1 MKKKIDDTVATE
13 KPAKKLTAEQK
24 AKAKEKLAKKRAA
37 LKEKKRLAR
46 EKKAA
51 RLEKKRAAKKAVR
64 EAKKA
69 KKLARLEK
77 KRVRIL
83 KAKELKRARLE
94 KKRAKL
100 AAQKAKAKELKAKAK
115 AKAKELKAKQT
126 AKTKEPKVKD
136 KPAKVAVEKVDLKN
150 IAVKDMTKELTKR
163 LKTFVKVLADNKSDA
178 TVREELAKSLEKD
191 GIKVTADNGNIAAAL
206 LITAAT
212 HATAA
217 KQPAVKHAAIA
228 AEQPKENAQ
237 PEAAAKEPP
246 VEAEATE
253 VPIGDTYGNEPT
265 DEELANI
272 EAEQEAEEEEEEEE
286 IDTRS
291 DVDDDQADFRREF
304 FGNSENTED
313 FE

>member
-1 MKKKIDDTVATE
+1 MKKNDNTTAE

-51 RLEKKRAAKKAVR
+51 RLAKKRAAKKAVR

-69 KKLARLEK
+69 KKLARIEK
-77 KRVRIL
+77 KRARIL
-83 KAKELKRARLE
+83 KARELKRARLE

-100 AAQKAKAKELKAKAK
+100 AAKK
-115 AKAKELKAKQT
+115 AKAKELKAKQK
-126 AKTKEPKVKD
+126 AKQKD
-136 KPAKVAVEKVDLKN
+136 KAVKTPKTVIEIEKANLDN
-150 IAVKDMTKELTKR
+150 IATKDMVKTLTKR
-163 LKTFVKVLADNKSDA
+163 LKTFVKVLTNDKAPAAD
-178 TVREELAKSLEKD
+178 REDLAKLIAKD
-191 GIKVTADNGNIAAAL
+191 GIQVSVLDGVLVARLFISAEARVAEP
-206 LITAAT
+206 
-212 HATAA
+212 
-217 KQPAVKHAAIA
+217 KQPAVKCTAIA

-253 VPIGDTYGNEPT
+253 VPIGDTYGSEPT
-265 DEELANI
+265 DEELAQI
-272 EAEQEAEEEEEEEE
+272 EAEQDAEAADGDEAEDDEEEEE
-286 IDTRS
+286 IDPRS

-304 FGNSENTED
+304 FGAAENTED

>member
-1 MKKKIDDTVATE
+1 MKKNDNTTTTE

-51 RLEKKRAAKKAVR
+51 RLEKKRADKKAAL

-69 KKLARLEK
+69 KNAARLEK
-77 KRVRIL
+77 KRARIL

-100 AAQKAKAKELKAKAK
+100 AAQKAKAKELKAKQK
-115 AKAKELKAKQT
+115 AKAKELKAKQN
-126 AKTKEPKVKD
+126 AKEKT
-136 KPAKVAVEKVDLKN
+136 AKVAIEKADLKN
-150 IAVKDMTKELTKR
+150 ITTKDMTKELTKR
-163 LKTFVKVLADNKSDA
+163 LKFFVKILADNKSDVA
-178 TVREELAKSLEKD
+178 EREEFAKRIEKE
-191 GIKVTADNGNIAAAL
+191 GIKVSVDNGTMTAEL

-212 HATAA
+212 HVAEP
-217 KQPAVKHAAIA
+217 KQPDVKCAAITV
-228 AEQPKENAQ
+228 EQPKENAQ

-246 VEAEATE
+246 IEAEATE
-253 VPIGDTYGNEPT
+253 VPIGDTYSNEPT
-265 DEELANI
+265 DEELKQI
-272 EAEQEAEEEEEEEE
+272 ETEQDEEAADGAETEDDEEE
-286 IDTRS
+286 IDPRS

-304 FGNSENTED
+304 FGAPENTED

>member
-1 MKKKIDDTVATE
+1 MKKNDNITATE

-51 RLEKKRAAKKAVR
+51 RLEKKRADKKAAL

-69 KKLARLEK
+69 KKAARLEK
-77 KRVRIL
+77 KRARIL

-100 AAQKAKAKELKAKAK
+100 AAQKAKAKELKAKQK
-115 AKAKELKAKQT
+115 AKAKELKAKQN
-126 AKTKEPKVKD
+126 AKEKT
-136 KPAKVAVEKVDLKN
+136 AKVAIEKADLKN
-150 IAVKDMTKELTKR
+150 ITTKDMTKELAKR
-163 LKTFVKVLADNKSDA
+163 LKFFVKILADNKSDVA
-178 TVREELAKSLEKD
+178 EREEFAKRIEKE
-191 GIKVTADNGNIAAAL
+191 GIKVSVDNGTMTAEL

-212 HATAA
+212 HVAEP
-217 KQPAVKHAAIA
+217 KQPDVKCAAITV
-228 AEQPKENAQ
+228 EQPKENAQ
-237 PEAAAKEPP
+237 PEAAAKEQPI
-246 VEAEATE
+246 EAEATE
-253 VPIGDTYGNEPT
+253 VPIGDTYSNEPT
-265 DEELANI
+265 DEELKQI
-272 EAEQEAEEEEEEEE
+272 ETEQDEEAADGAETEDDEEE
-286 IDTRS
+286 IDPRS

-304 FGNSENTED
+304 FGAPENTED

>member
-1 MKKKIDDTVATE
+1 MKKNDNTTTTE

-51 RLEKKRAAKKAVR
+51 RLEKKRADKKAAL

-69 KKLARLEK
+69 KKAARLEK
-77 KRVRIL
+77 KRARIL

-100 AAQKAKAKELKAKAK
+100 AAQKAKAKELKAKQK
-115 AKAKELKAKQT
+115 AKAKELKAKQN
-126 AKTKEPKVKD
+126 AKEKT
-136 KPAKVAVEKVDLKN
+136 AKVAIEKADLKN
-150 IAVKDMTKELTKR
+150 ITTKDMTKELTKR
-163 LKTFVKVLADNKSDA
+163 LKFFVKILADNKSDVA
-178 TVREELAKSLEKD
+178 EREEFAKRIEKE
-191 GIKVTADNGNIAAAL
+191 GIKVSVDNGTMTAEL

-212 HATAA
+212 HVAEP
-217 KQPAVKHAAIA
+217 KQPDVKCAAITV
-228 AEQPKENAQ
+228 EQPKENAQ
-237 PEAAAKEPP
+237 PEAAAKEQPI
-246 VEAEATE
+246 EAESTE
-253 VPIGDTYGNEPT
+253 VPIGDTYSNEPT
-265 DEELANI
+265 DEELKQI
-272 EAEQEAEEEEEEEE
+272 ETEQDEEAADGAETEDDEEE
-286 IDTRS
+286 IDPRS

-304 FGNSENTED
+304 FGAPENTED

>member
-1 MKKKIDDTVATE
+1 MKKNDNTTTIE

-51 RLEKKRAAKKAVR
+51 RLEKKRADKKAAL

-69 KKLARLEK
+69 KKAARLEK
-77 KRVRIL
+77 KRARIL

-100 AAQKAKAKELKAKAK
+100 AAQKAKAKELKAKQK
-115 AKAKELKAKQT
+115 AKVKELKAKQKAKEKT
-126 AKTKEPKVKD
+126 AN
-136 KPAKVAVEKVDLKN
+136 VAIEKADLKN
-150 IAVKDMTKELTKR
+150 ITTKDMTKELAKR
-163 LKTFVKVLADNKSDA
+163 LKFFVKILADNKSDVA
-178 TVREELAKSLEKD
+178 EREEFAKRIEKE
-191 GIKVTADNGNIAAAL
+191 GIKVSVDNGTMTAEL

-212 HATAA
+212 HVAEP
-217 KQPAVKHAAIA
+217 KQPDVKCAAIA
-228 AEQPKENAQ
+228 VEQPKENAQ

-246 VEAEATE
+246 IEAKATE
-253 VPIGDTYGNEPT
+253 VPIGDTYSNEPT
-265 DEELANI
+265 DEELKQI
-272 EAEQEAEEEEEEEE
+272 EAEQDEEAADGVETEDDEEE
-286 IDTRS
+286 IDPRS

-304 FGNSENTED
+304 FGAPENTED

>member
-1 MKKKIDDTVATE
+1 MKKNDNTTTTE

-51 RLEKKRAAKKAVR
+51 RREKKRADKKAAL

-69 KKLARLEK
+69 KKAARLEK
-77 KRVRIL
+77 KRARIL

-100 AAQKAKAKELKAKAK
+100 AAQKAKAKELKAKQK
-115 AKAKELKAKQT
+115 AKAKELKAKQN
-126 AKTKEPKVKD
+126 AKEKT
-136 KPAKVAVEKVDLKN
+136 AKVAIEKADLKN
-150 IAVKDMTKELTKR
+150 ITTKDMTKELTKR
-163 LKTFVKVLADNKSDA
+163 LKFFVKILADNKSDVA
-178 TVREELAKSLEKD
+178 EREEFAKRIEKE
-191 GIKVTADNGNIAAAL
+191 GIKVSVDNGTMTAEL

-212 HATAA
+212 HVAEP
-217 KQPAVKHAAIA
+217 KQPDVKCAAITV
-228 AEQPKENAQ
+228 EQPKENAQ
-237 PEAAAKEPP
+237 PEAAAKEPLI
-246 VEAEATE
+246 EAEATE
-253 VPIGDTYGNEPT
+253 VPIGDTYSNEPT
-265 DEELANI
+265 DEELKQI
-272 EAEQEAEEEEEEEE
+272 ETEQDEEAADGAETEDDEEE
-286 IDTRS
+286 IDPRS

-304 FGNSENTED
+304 FGAPENTED

>member
-1 MKKKIDDTVATE
+1 MKKNDNITTTE

-37 LKEKKRLAR
+37 LMEKKRLAR

-51 RLEKKRAAKKAVR
+51 RLEKKRADKKAAL

-69 KKLARLEK
+69 KKAARLEK
-77 KRVRIL
+77 KRARIL

-100 AAQKAKAKELKAKAK
+100 AAQKAKAKELKAKQK
-115 AKAKELKAKQT
+115 AKAKELKAKQK
-126 AKTKEPKVKD
+126 AKEKT
-136 KPAKVAVEKVDLKN
+136 AKVAIEKADLKN
-150 IAVKDMTKELTKR
+150 ITTKDMTKELTKR
-163 LKTFVKVLADNKSDA
+163 LKFFVKILADNKSDVA
-178 TVREELAKSLEKD
+178 EREEFAKRIEKE
-191 GIKVTADNGNIAAAL
+191 GIKVSVDNGTMTAEL

-212 HATAA
+212 HVAEP
-217 KQPAVKHAAIA
+217 KQPDVKCAAITV
-228 AEQPKENAQ
+228 EQPKENAQ

-246 VEAEATE
+246 IEAEATE
-253 VPIGDTYGNEPT
+253 VPIGDTYSNEPT
-265 DEELANI
+265 DEELKQI
-272 EAEQEAEEEEEEEE
+272 ETEQDEEAADGAETEDDEEE
-286 IDTRS
+286 IDPRS

-304 FGNSENTED
+304 FGAPENTED

>member
-1 MKKKIDDTVATE
+1 MKKNDNTTATE

-51 RLEKKRAAKKAVR
+51 RLAKKRAAKKAVR

-69 KKLARLEK
+69 KKLARIEK
-77 KRVRIL
+77 KRARIL

-94 KKRAKL
+94 KKRARL
-100 AAQKAKAKELKAKAK
+100 AAKKAKLKELKAKGKLAK
-115 AKAKELKAKQT
+115 
-126 AKTKEPKVKD
+126 KVEV
-136 KPAKVAVEKVDLKN
+136 KPAKVAVEKADLKN
-150 IAVKDMTKELTKR
+150 VATKDMAKELTKR
-163 LKTFVKVLADNKSDA
+163 LKTFVKVLADDKAPAAD
-178 TVREELAKSLEKD
+178 REDLAKRIAKD
-191 GIKVTADNGNIAAAL
+191 GIQVSVLDGVLVARLFISAEARVAEP
-206 LITAAT
+206 
-212 HATAA
+212 
-217 KQPAVKHAAIA
+217 KQPAVKCTAIA

-253 VPIGDTYGNEPT
+253 VPIGDTYGSEPT
-265 DEELANI
+265 DEELAQI
-272 EAEQEAEEEEEEEE
+272 EAEQDAEAADGDEAEDDEEEEE
-286 IDTRS
+286 IDPRS
-291 DVDDDQADFRREF
+291 DVDDEQADFRREF
-304 FGNSENTED
+304 FGTSENTED

>member
-1 MKKKIDDTVATE
+1 MKKNDNITATE

-51 RLEKKRAAKKAVR
+51 RLEKKRANKKAAL

-69 KKLARLEK
+69 KKAARLEK
-77 KRVRIL
+77 KRARIL

-100 AAQKAKAKELKAKAK
+100 AAQKAKAKELKAKQK
-115 AKAKELKAKQT
+115 AKAKELKAKQN
-126 AKTKEPKVKD
+126 AKEKT
-136 KPAKVAVEKVDLKN
+136 AKVAIEKADLKN
-150 IAVKDMTKELTKR
+150 ITTKDMTKELAKR
-163 LKTFVKVLADNKSDA
+163 LKFFVKILADNKSDVA
-178 TVREELAKSLEKD
+178 EREEFAKRIEKE
-191 GIKVTADNGNIAAAL
+191 GIKVSVDNGTMTAEL

-212 HATAA
+212 HVAEP
-217 KQPAVKHAAIA
+217 KQPDVKRAAIA
-228 AEQPKENAQ
+228 VEQPKENAQ
-237 PEAAAKEPP
+237 PEAAAKEQPI
-246 VEAEATE
+246 EAEATE
-253 VPIGDTYGNEPT
+253 VPIGDTYSNEPT
-265 DEELANI
+265 DEELKQI
-272 EAEQEAEEEEEEEE
+272 EAEQDEEAADGVETEDDEEE
-286 IDTRS
+286 IDPRS

-304 FGNSENTED
+304 FGEPENTED

>member
-1 MKKKIDDTVATE
+1 MKKNDNTTTTE

-51 RLEKKRAAKKAVR
+51 RLEKKRADKKAAL

-69 KKLARLEK
+69 KKAARLEK
-77 KRVRIL
+77 KRARIL

-100 AAQKAKAKELKAKAK
+100 AAQKAKAKELKAKQK
-115 AKAKELKAKQT
+115 AKAKELKAKQN
-126 AKTKEPKVKD
+126 AKEKT
-136 KPAKVAVEKVDLKN
+136 AKVAIEKADLKN
-150 IAVKDMTKELTKR
+150 ITTKDMTKELTKR
-163 LKTFVKVLADNKSDA
+163 LKFFVKILADNKSDVA
-178 TVREELAKSLEKD
+178 EREEFAKRIEKE
-191 GIKVTADNGNIAAAL
+191 GIKVSVDNGTMTAEL

-212 HATAA
+212 HVAEP
-217 KQPAVKHAAIA
+217 KQPDVKCAAITV
-228 AEQPKENAQ
+228 EQPKENAQ

-246 VEAEATE
+246 IEAEATE
-253 VPIGDTYGNEPT
+253 VPIGDTYSNEPT
-265 DEELANI
+265 DEELKQI
-272 EAEQEAEEEEEEEE
+272 ETEQDEEAADGVETEDDEEE
-286 IDTRS
+286 IDPRS

-304 FGNSENTED
+304 FGAPENTED

>member
-1 MKKKIDDTVATE
+1 MKKNDNTTTAE

-51 RLEKKRAAKKAVR
+51 RLEKKRADKKAAL

-69 KKLARLEK
+69 KKAARLEK
-77 KRVRIL
+77 KRARIL

-100 AAQKAKAKELKAKAK
+100 AAQKAKAKELKAKQK
-115 AKAKELKAKQT
+115 AKAKELKAKQK
-126 AKTKEPKVKD
+126 AKEKT
-136 KPAKVAVEKVDLKN
+136 AKVAIEKADLKN
-150 IAVKDMTKELTKR
+150 ITTKDMTKELTKR
-163 LKTFVKVLADNKSDA
+163 LKFFVKILADNKSDVA
-178 TVREELAKSLEKD
+178 EREEFAKRIEKE
-191 GIKVTADNGNIAAAL
+191 GIKVSVDNGTMTAEL

-212 HATAA
+212 HVAEP
-217 KQPAVKHAAIA
+217 KQPDVKCAAITV
-228 AEQPKENAQ
+228 EQPKENAQ

-246 VEAEATE
+246 IEAEATE
-253 VPIGDTYGNEPT
+253 VPIGDTYSNEPT
-265 DEELANI
+265 DEELKQI
-272 EAEQEAEEEEEEEE
+272 ETEQDEEAADGAETEDDEEE
-286 IDTRS
+286 IDPRS

-304 FGNSENTED
+304 FGAPENTED

>member
-1 MKKKIDDTVATE
+1 MKKNDNTTTAE

-51 RLEKKRAAKKAVR
+51 RLEKKRADKKAAL

-69 KKLARLEK
+69 KKAARLEK
-77 KRVRIL
+77 KRARIL

-100 AAQKAKAKELKAKAK
+100 AAQKAKAKELKAKQK
-115 AKAKELKAKQT
+115 AKAKELKAKQN
-126 AKTKEPKVKD
+126 AKEKT
-136 KPAKVAVEKVDLKN
+136 AKVAIEKADLKN
-150 IAVKDMTKELTKR
+150 ITTKDMTKELTKR
-163 LKTFVKVLADNKSDA
+163 LKFFVKILADNKSDVA
-178 TVREELAKSLEKD
+178 EREEFAKRIEKE
-191 GIKVTADNGNIAAAL
+191 GIKVSVDNGTMTAEL

-212 HATAA
+212 HVAEP
-217 KQPAVKHAAIA
+217 KQPDVKCAAITV
-228 AEQPKENAQ
+228 EQPKENAQ

-246 VEAEATE
+246 IEAEATE
-253 VPIGDTYGNEPT
+253 VPIGDTYSNEPT
-265 DEELANI
+265 DEELKQI
-272 EAEQEAEEEEEEEE
+272 ETEQDEEAADGAETEDDEEE
-286 IDTRS
+286 IDPRS

-304 FGNSENTED
+304 FGAPENTED

>member
-1 MKKKIDDTVATE
+1 MKKNDNTTTIE

-51 RLEKKRAAKKAVR
+51 RLEKKRADKKAAL

-69 KKLARLEK
+69 KKAARLEK
-77 KRVRIL
+77 KRARIL

-100 AAQKAKAKELKAKAK
+100 AAQKAKAKELKAKQK
-115 AKAKELKAKQT
+115 AKAKELKAKQK
-126 AKTKEPKVKD
+126 AKEKT
-136 KPAKVAVEKVDLKN
+136 AKVAIEKADLKN
-150 IAVKDMTKELTKR
+150 ITTKDMTNELAKR
-163 LKTFVKVLADNKSDA
+163 LKFFVKILADNKSDVA
-178 TVREELAKSLEKD
+178 EREEFAKRIEKE
-191 GIKVTADNGNIAAAL
+191 GIKVSVDNGTMTAEL

-212 HATAA
+212 HVAEP
-217 KQPAVKHAAIA
+217 KQPDVKRAAITV
-228 AEQPKENAQ
+228 EQPKENAQ

-246 VEAEATE
+246 IEAEATE
-253 VPIGDTYGNEPT
+253 VPIGDTYSNEPT
-265 DEELANI
+265 DEELKQI
-272 EAEQEAEEEEEEEE
+272 ETEQDEEAADGVETEDDEEE
-286 IDTRS
+286 IDPRS

-304 FGNSENTED
+304 FGAPENTED

>member
-1 MKKKIDDTVATE
+1 MKKNDNTTTAE

-37 LKEKKRLAR
+37 LMEKKRLAREKKRLAR

-51 RLEKKRAAKKAVR
+51 RLEKKRADKKAAL

-69 KKLARLEK
+69 KKAARLEK
-77 KRVRIL
+77 KRARIL

-100 AAQKAKAKELKAKAK
+100 AAQKAKAKELKAKQN
-115 AKAKELKAKQT
+115 AKE
-126 AKTKEPKVKD
+126 KT
-136 KPAKVAVEKVDLKN
+136 AKVAIEKADLKN
-150 IAVKDMTKELTKR
+150 ITTKDMTKELTKR
-163 LKTFVKVLADNKSDA
+163 LKFFVKILADNKSDVA
-178 TVREELAKSLEKD
+178 EREEFAKRIEKE
-191 GIKVTADNGNIAAAL
+191 GIKVSVDNGTMTAEL

-212 HATAA
+212 HVAEP
-217 KQPAVKHAAIA
+217 KQPDVKCAAITV
-228 AEQPKENAQ
+228 EQPKENAQ

-246 VEAEATE
+246 IEAEATE
-253 VPIGDTYGNEPT
+253 VPIGDTYRNEPT
-265 DEELANI
+265 DEDLAQI
-272 EAEQEAEEEEEEEE
+272 ETEQDEEAADGAETEDDEEE
-286 IDTRS
+286 IDPRS

-304 FGNSENTED
+304 FGAPENTED

>member
-1 MKKKIDDTVATE
+1 MKKNDNTTTAE

-51 RLEKKRAAKKAVR
+51 RLEKKRADKKAAL

-69 KKLARLEK
+69 KKAARLEK
-77 KRVRIL
+77 KRARIL

-100 AAQKAKAKELKAKAK
+100 AAQKAKAKELKAKQK
-115 AKAKELKAKQT
+115 AKAKELKAKQN
-126 AKTKEPKVKD
+126 AKEKT
-136 KPAKVAVEKVDLKN
+136 AKVAIEKADLKN
-150 IAVKDMTKELTKR
+150 ITTKDMTKELTKR
-163 LKTFVKVLADNKSDA
+163 LKFFVKILADNKSDVA
-178 TVREELAKSLEKD
+178 EREEFAKRIEKE
-191 GIKVTADNGNIAAAL
+191 GIKVSVDNGTMTAEL

-212 HATAA
+212 HVAEP
-217 KQPAVKHAAIA
+217 KQPDVKCAAITV
-228 AEQPKENAQ
+228 EQPKENAQ

-246 VEAEATE
+246 IEAEATE
-253 VPIGDTYGNEPT
+253 VPIGDTYSNEPT
-265 DEELANI
+265 DEELAQI
-272 EAEQEAEEEEEEEE
+272 ETEQDEEAVDGAETEDDEEE
-286 IDTRS
+286 IDPRS

-304 FGNSENTED
+304 FGAPENTED

>member
-1 MKKKIDDTVATE
+1 MKKNDNTTTAE

-51 RLEKKRAAKKAVR
+51 RLEKKRADKKAAL

-69 KKLARLEK
+69 KKAARLEK
-77 KRVRIL
+77 KRARIL

-100 AAQKAKAKELKAKAK
+100 AAQKAKAKELKAKQK
-115 AKAKELKAKQT
+115 AKAKELKAKQN
-126 AKTKEPKVKD
+126 AKEKT
-136 KPAKVAVEKVDLKN
+136 AKVAIEKADLKN
-150 IAVKDMTKELTKR
+150 ITTKDMAKELAKR
-163 LKTFVKVLADNKSDA
+163 LKFFVKILADNKSDVA
-178 TVREELAKSLEKD
+178 EREEFAKRIEKE
-191 GIKVTADNGNIAAAL
+191 GIKVSVDNGTMTAEL

-212 HATAA
+212 HVAEP
-217 KQPAVKHAAIA
+217 KQSDVKCAAITV
-228 AEQPKENAQ
+228 EQPKENAQ

-246 VEAEATE
+246 IEAKATE
-253 VPIGDTYGNEPT
+253 VPIGDTYSNEPT
-265 DEELANI
+265 DEELAQI
-272 EAEQEAEEEEEEEE
+272 ETEQDEEAVDGAETEDDEEE
-286 IDTRS
+286 IDPRS

-304 FGNSENTED
+304 FGAPENTED

>member
-1 MKKKIDDTVATE
+1 MKKNDNTTTTE

-51 RLEKKRAAKKAVR
+51 RLEKKRADKKAAL

-69 KKLARLEK
+69 KKAARLEK
-77 KRVRIL
+77 KRARIL

-100 AAQKAKAKELKAKAK
+100 AAQKAKAKELKAKQK
-115 AKAKELKAKQT
+115 AKAKELKAKQN
-126 AKTKEPKVKD
+126 AKEKT
-136 KPAKVAVEKVDLKN
+136 AKVAIEKADLKN
-150 IAVKDMTKELTKR
+150 ITTKDMTKELTKR
-163 LKTFVKVLADNKSDA
+163 LKFFVKILADNKSDVA
-178 TVREELAKSLEKD
+178 EREEFAKRIEKE
-191 GIKVTADNGNIAAAL
+191 GIKVSVDNGTMTAEL

-212 HATAA
+212 HVAEP
-217 KQPAVKHAAIA
+217 KQPDVKCAAITV
-228 AEQPKENAQ
+228 EQPKENAQ

-246 VEAEATE
+246 IEAEATE
-253 VPIGDTYGNEPT
+253 VPIGDTYSNEPT
-265 DEELANI
+265 DEELKQI
-272 EAEQEAEEEEEEEE
+272 ETEQDEEAADGAETEDDEEE
-286 IDTRS
+286 IDPRS

-304 FGNSENTED
+304 FGAPENTED

>member
-1 MKKKIDDTVATE
+1 MKKNDNTTTTE

-51 RLEKKRAAKKAVR
+51 RLEKKRADKKAAL

-69 KKLARLEK
+69 KKAARLEK
-77 KRVRIL
+77 KRARIL

-100 AAQKAKAKELKAKAK
+100 AAQKAKAKELKAKQK
-115 AKAKELKAKQT
+115 AKAKELKAKQK
-126 AKTKEPKVKD
+126 AKEKT
-136 KPAKVAVEKVDLKN
+136 AKVAIEKADLKN
-150 IAVKDMTKELTKR
+150 ITTKDMTKELTKR
-163 LKTFVKVLADNKSDA
+163 LKFFVKILADNKSDVA
-178 TVREELAKSLEKD
+178 EREEFAKRIEKE
-191 GIKVTADNGNIAAAL
+191 GIKVSVDNGTMTAEL

-212 HATAA
+212 HVAEP
-217 KQPAVKHAAIA
+217 KQPDVKCAAITV
-228 AEQPKENAQ
+228 EQPKENAQ

-246 VEAEATE
+246 IEAEATE
-253 VPIGDTYGNEPT
+253 VPIGDTYSNEPT
-265 DEELANI
+265 DEELKQI
-272 EAEQEAEEEEEEEE
+272 ETEQDEEAADGAETEDDEEE
-286 IDTRS
+286 IDPRS

-304 FGNSENTED
+304 FGAPENTED

>member
-1 MKKKIDDTVATE
+1 MKKNDNTTTPE

-51 RLEKKRAAKKAVR
+51 RLEKKRADKKAAL

-69 KKLARLEK
+69 KKAARLEK
-77 KRVRIL
+77 KRARIL

-100 AAQKAKAKELKAKAK
+100 AAQKAKAKALKAKQK
-115 AKAKELKAKQT
+115 AKAKELKAKQK
-126 AKTKEPKVKD
+126 AKEKT
-136 KPAKVAVEKVDLKN
+136 AKVAIEKADLKN
-150 IAVKDMTKELTKR
+150 ITTKDMTKELTKR
-163 LKTFVKVLADNKSDA
+163 LKFFVKILADNKSDVA
-178 TVREELAKSLEKD
+178 EREEFAKRIEKE
-191 GIKVTADNGNIAAAL
+191 GIKVSVDNGTMTAEL

-212 HATAA
+212 HVAEP
-217 KQPAVKHAAIA
+217 KKPDVKCAAITV
-228 AEQPKENAQ
+228 EQPKENAQ

-246 VEAEATE
+246 IEAEATE
-253 VPIGDTYGNEPT
+253 VPIGDTYSNEPT
-265 DEELANI
+265 DEELKQI
-272 EAEQEAEEEEEEEE
+272 ETEQDEEAADGAETEDDEEE
-286 IDTRS
+286 IDPRS

-304 FGNSENTED
+304 FGAPENTED

>member
-1 MKKKIDDTVATE
+1 MKKNDNTTTAE

-51 RLEKKRAAKKAVR
+51 RLEKKRADKKAAL

-69 KKLARLEK
+69 KKAARLEK
-77 KRVRIL
+77 KRARIL

-100 AAQKAKAKELKAKAK
+100 AAQKAKAKELKAKQK
-115 AKAKELKAKQT
+115 AKAKELKAKQN
-126 AKTKEPKVKD
+126 AKEKT
-136 KPAKVAVEKVDLKN
+136 AKVAIEKADLKN
-150 IAVKDMTKELTKR
+150 ITTKDMTTELAKR
-163 LKTFVKVLADNKSDA
+163 LKFFVKILADNKSDVA
-178 TVREELAKSLEKD
+178 EREEFAKRIEKE
-191 GIKVTADNGNIAAAL
+191 GIKVSVDNGTMTAEL

-212 HATAA
+212 HVAEP
-217 KQPAVKHAAIA
+217 KQPDVKCAAITV
-228 AEQPKENAQ
+228 EQPKENAQ
-237 PEAAAKEPP
+237 PEAAAKELPI
-246 VEAEATE
+246 EAEATE
-253 VPIGDTYGNEPT
+253 VPIGDTYSNEPT
-265 DEELANI
+265 DEELKQI
-272 EAEQEAEEEEEEEE
+272 ETEQDEEAADGAETEDDEEE
-286 IDTRS
+286 IDPRS

-304 FGNSENTED
+304 FGAPENTED

>member
-1 MKKKIDDTVATE
+1 MKKNDNTTTAE

-51 RLEKKRAAKKAVR
+51 RLEKKRADKKAAL

-69 KKLARLEK
+69 KKAARLEK
-77 KRVRIL
+77 KRARIL

-100 AAQKAKAKELKAKAK
+100 AAQKAKAKELKAKQK
-115 AKAKELKAKQT
+115 AKAKELKAKQN
-126 AKTKEPKVKD
+126 AKEKT
-136 KPAKVAVEKVDLKN
+136 AKVAIEKADLKN
-150 IAVKDMTKELTKR
+150 ITTKDMTKELAKR
-163 LKTFVKVLADNKSDA
+163 LKFFVKILADNKSDVA
-178 TVREELAKSLEKD
+178 EREEFAKRIEKE
-191 GIKVTADNGNIAAAL
+191 GIKVSVDNGTMTAEL

-212 HATAA
+212 HVAEP
-217 KQPAVKHAAIA
+217 KQPDVKCAAITV
-228 AEQPKENAQ
+228 EQPKENAQ
-237 PEAAAKEPP
+237 PEAAAKELPI
-246 VEAEATE
+246 EAEATE
-253 VPIGDTYGNEPT
+253 VPIGDTYSNEPT
-265 DEELANI
+265 DEELKQI
-272 EAEQEAEEEEEEEE
+272 ETEQDEEAADGVETEDDEEE
-286 IDTRS
+286 IDPRS

-304 FGNSENTED
+304 FGEPENTED